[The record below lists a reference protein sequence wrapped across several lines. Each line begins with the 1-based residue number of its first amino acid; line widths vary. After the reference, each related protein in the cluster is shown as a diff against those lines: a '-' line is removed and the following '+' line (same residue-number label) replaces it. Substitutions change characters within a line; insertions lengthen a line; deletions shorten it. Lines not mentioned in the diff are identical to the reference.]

1 MTREV
6 KIGSNRFTK
15 VISVDEPGDGGA
27 YHEYRIVN
35 NFITRL
41 DNPTEPGPKFPVNFG
56 LIQFQKGP
64 VKESGVNGCHQED
77 LIAIVIDRLQCF
89 QAGDFACRENALAL
103 TKLEEALH
111 WLNHR
116 TKDRID
122 RGVEGT
128 SVI

>member
-1 MTREV
+1 MIRKV
-6 KIGSNRFTK
+6 KIGSNRHTE
-15 VISVDEPGDGGA
+15 VVSMDEPGDGGA
-27 YHEYRIVN
+27 FHEYSITYFNNPLAGRRDVPVRGEFGRI
-35 NFITRL
+35 
-41 DNPTEPGPKFPVNFG
+41 K
-56 LIQFQKGP
+56 FQKGP

-89 QAGDFACRENALAL
+89 QAGDFACRENALAI

-116 TKDRID
+116 TKERVD

>member
-1 MTREV
+1 MRKL
-6 KIGSNRFTK
+6 KIGQHRFTEVC
-15 VISVDEPGDGGA
+15 VIDEPGDGGA
-27 YHEYRIVN
+27 CHEYYISPSN
-35 NFITRL
+35 L
-41 DNPTEPGPKFPVNFG
+41 HETEIAGGFG
-56 LIQFQKGP
+56 FVKFQKGP
-64 VKESGVNGCHQED
+64 VKENGVNGCHQED

-116 TKDRID
+116 TNDRRM

-128 SVI
+128 NKL